1 MAGTL
6 TLRLRGLRWE
16 AEGVFALELEAA
28 DGGALP
34 RFEPGAHIDLL
45 LPGLPPR
52 QYSLCGDPADTA
64 RWRIGVRAVA
74 GGRAS
79 QLIHRALRP
88 GALLEA
94 STPRNNFPLL
104 PATNYLFI
112 AGGIGV
118 TPLLPMLREAGPRG
132 TLVFCTKSAAD
143 APFLAEARAM
153 GGVVEVFA
161 SAEGSR
167 FDVAARLAAVPP
179 DTRLYCC
186 GPERL
191 MLAVEQATAHWPPD
205 RVHFE
210 WFAARSRP
218 EDEGAEA
225 FDLVCAHRGVT
236 LSVAAGTSVLHAL
249 RGAGIDLPS
258 SCEQGVCGTCECRV
272 LEGDIDH
279 RDSILSAAERAE
291 GAVMM
296 ACVSR
301 ARGKRLILD
310 L

>member
-34 RFEPGAHIDLL
+34 RFDPGAHIDLL

-52 QYSLCGDPADTA
+52 QYSLCGDPADAA

-74 GGRAS
+74 GGRVS

-104 PATNYLFI
+104 PSANYLFI
-112 AGGIGV
+112 AGGIGI
-118 TPLLPMLREAGPRG
+118 TPLLPMLREVGPSG
-132 TLVFCTKSAAD
+132 TLLFCAKTAAD
-143 APFLAEARAM
+143 APFLAEARAT
-153 GGVVEVFA
+153 GGTVEVFA
-161 SAEGSR
+161 SSEGQR
-167 FDVAARLAAVPP
+167 LDIAQRLAAVPAE
-179 DTRLYCC
+179 TRLYCC

-191 MLAVEQATAHWPPD
+191 MLAVEQAAAYWPQD

-218 EDEGAEA
+218 EDEGSES
-225 FDLVCAHRGVT
+225 FDLVCAQRGLT

-301 ARGKRLILD
+301 ARGKRLVLD